1 MGSEDYLKIIE
12 YKQNYP
18 MLMEE
23 NRVLKQEMAAMKQ
36 EKEELE
42 NRTHELLDKMRGGEL
57 SREDLISQFEQHVL
71 NYLYP

>member
-1 MGSEDYLKIIE
+1 
-12 YKQNYP
+12 
-18 MLMEE
+18 MEE
-23 NRVLKQEMAAMKQ
+23 NRVLKQELATMKQ

-42 NRTHELLDKMRGGEL
+42 NRTHALLDKMRGGEL